1 MSILIAQSGK
11 SLEDIFGKI
20 TPPPGPSVLYGDPFV
35 ALGTFFGT
43 LLNITLIV
51 FGIVMLTYMIWG
63 ALDWVTSEGDKERL
77 DKARSKII
85 NAILGLLILIIA
97 LTLFSLITGNVLGI
111 IKRGPNGW
119 EFKIPVIPK
128 KCPGYCA
135 KSDPTGI
142 ACGSGYIED
151 ATYDDCLEKAL
162 VCCKPKQP

>member
-77 DKARSKII
+77 DKARSKNFQMI
-85 NAILGLLILIIA
+85 
-97 LTLFSLITGNVLGI
+97 GNVSKKISWFLFTSFLF
-111 IKRGPNGW
+111 RG
-119 EFKIPVIPK
+119 
-128 KCPGYCA
+128 
-135 KSDPTGI
+135 
-142 ACGSGYIED
+142 
-151 ATYDDCLEKAL
+151 
-162 VCCKPKQP
+162 